1 MFRGWMIRSSPPEDR
16 PLVFSKD
23 ESEAKKS
30 SLIIEEGNQTDLV
43 SDERDSTDNELNKKN
58 PEVKLLEW
66 LQGKEGDT
74 ESNAA
79 VGLLTND
86 RGLPLKAINLAPNT
100 PHEHLWM
107 SPA

>member
-1 MFRGWMIRSSPPEDR
+1 MIRSSPPEDR

-66 LQGKEGDT
+66 LQGKRRRYGVKCSGGSAYE
-74 ESNAA
+74 
-79 VGLLTND
+79 
-86 RGLPLKAINLAPNT
+86 
-100 PHEHLWM
+100 
-107 SPA
+107 